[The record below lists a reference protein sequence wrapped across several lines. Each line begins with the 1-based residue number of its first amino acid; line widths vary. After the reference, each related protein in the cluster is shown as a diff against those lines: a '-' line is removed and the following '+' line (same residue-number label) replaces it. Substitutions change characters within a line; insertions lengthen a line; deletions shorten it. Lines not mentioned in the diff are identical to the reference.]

1 MKRFVYFL
9 LTLVFLTVVAFNG
22 YAHEGD
28 DKEKPHKVTSE
39 TIKGGHSGDS
49 SQLKKASGHNE
60 QAEAAEQNTME
71 KDFQTIRREVARST
85 LFIVIKAL
93 ALAVAIAGIALVY
106 LKRDKQGGTE

>member
-9 LTLVFLTVVAFNG
+9 LTLIFLTVVAFNG

-39 TIKGGHSGDS
+39 TIKGGHSGDA
-49 SQLKKASGHNE
+49 SQLTK
-60 QAEAAEQNTME
+60 AAEQNTME
-71 KDFQTIRREVARST
+71 KDFQTIRREVERST
-85 LFIVIKAL
+85 IFIVIKAL

-106 LKRDKQGGTE
+106 LRRQKQGGAE